1 MRLAVKIENLG
12 DSQTGLLHLSHP
24 SFFSVA
30 HLSDAAAAQLLY
42 YFAIVTDRF
51 SSLNA
56 LQKRR

>member
-24 SFFSVA
+24 SFFLL